1 METFF
6 ICVAVGFVAQ
16 FIDGIAGMAYG
27 VSCRSFLRFSLR
39 FPAAV
44 CSAVVHIAE
53 LPLTLISGIM
63 HLKMKNVDWKLLSLL
78 LIPGALGAALGAALV
93 SYSNDLIEVIIDMYL
108 ALIGVKILLQAFGYK
123 ILSSPRLP
131 VWAKSVVAAIGGFFD
146 AFGGGGWGPIV
157 TSTLIQ
163 SEDSPQKAI
172 GTVNTVEFAVTA
184 VQALFFGVFLQA
196 VADYWLVVVA
206 IILGGIVAAPIA
218 AKLCVKTS
226 KKSILI
232 MVGVLI
238 VALNVYGLINLLG

>member
-1 METFF
+1 M
-6 ICVAVGFVAQ
+6 ICILVGFIAQ

-27 VSCRSFLRFSLR
+27 VSCRSFLRFSLKL
-39 FPAAV
+39 PAAV

-78 LIPGALGAALGAALV
+78 LIPGVVGAAIGAALV
-93 SYSNDLIEVIIDMYL
+93 SYSNDFIEIIIDMYL
-108 ALIGVKILLQAFGYK
+108 VLIGIKILFQAFGYK
-123 ILSSPRLP
+123 LVASPKIP
-131 VWAKSVVAAIGGFFD
+131 FWAKSIVAAVGGFFD

-163 SEDSPQKAI
+163 TEDRPQMAI
-172 GTVNTVEFAVTA
+172 GTVNTAEFAITA
-184 VQALFFGVFLQA
+184 VQTLFFGIFLQA
-196 VADYWLVVVA
+196 ITDYWKIVVA
-206 IILGGIVAAPIA
+206 IIIGGIIAAPIA

-232 MVGVLI
+232 IVGVLI
-238 VALNVYGLINLLG
+238 IAVNVYGLINLLV